1 MTHEHAAAQQLR
13 RPAALPSMTER
24 ISSRMLE
31 RYLLDI
37 EKLARADEAAALG
50 AAALLPAIATALE
63 DSRTQT
69 SYARCR
75 AWCEQWLDSDHAAA
89 ADARALQGALRQD
102 GAHAEAETTEV
113 VPLEALRQL
122 RLRRHARPVPVVA
135 RPIVSTTDLCS
146 ALVHGVRRWYD
157 DRGGH
162 SPHVQLNLAR
172 LAVLR

>member
-1 MTHEHAAAQQLR
+1 MTHEHAAAHAR
-13 RPAALPSMTER
+13 RPLAPPSTTDR

-37 EKLARADEAAALG
+37 EKLARFDEAAALG
-50 AAALLPAIATALE
+50 AAASLPAIATALE
-63 DSRTQT
+63 DENTQT

-75 AWCEQWLDSDHAAA
+75 EWCEQWLDRDHAAA
-89 ADARALQGALRQD
+89 ADERALHDALSQESARAAT
-102 GAHAEAETTEV
+102 ETTEV

-135 RPIVSTTDLCS
+135 RPIVSTTDLCT

-157 DRGGH
+157 DQGGQ
-162 SPHVQLNLAR
+162 SAHVQLNLAR